1 MHGATAASSKGSS
14 SAERRDKKIKGVKR
28 MTQAAVEMPRE
39 MPKDASASVIAQ
51 HQATLKALP
60 FSDTRDFDEAA
71 RGFLGTIDNAKVAS
85 PQGRTVWSLEPYA
98 FLKDEKAP
106 LTVDPSLWRQSRLN
120 MNHGLFEVLPGVYQV
135 RGLDIA
141 NMTLIEGDK
150 GVVVVDTLTSIE
162 GARAAMELY
171 FQHRGKKP
179 VTAVI
184 FSHTHT
190 DHWGGARGVLDD
202 ATLASGKVPII
213 APNLFMEHAV
223 SENIIAGPAMLR
235 RAQYQFGPFLAKG
248 VRGHVDCGL
257 GKSMAAGA
265 VALLR
270 PTDLII
276 ATGDT
281 RIIDGLE
288 FEFQMAPNS
297 EAPAE
302 MHFFVPRYRLLNL
315 AENCTHNFHNLLP
328 FRGADVRDALA
339 WSKYLGEAL
348 QMWGGKAEA
357 MCGQHHWPVWGKERI
372 DTMIR
377 QQRDLYKFAHDQTI
391 RLMNHGLTA
400 TEIAETIRLPASLD
414 AAWHGRGYYGH
425 IRHNVKAIYQK
436 YLGWYDANPV
446 HLDPLPPVESGKKYV
461 EYMGGAQALLERARK
476 DFAKGEFRFVAQA
489 VSHLVFADPDNQAAR
504 ALLADTFEQ
513 LGYAAESSTWRNAYL
528 FGAQELR
535 QGMPKAPPRSA
546 MPRETLA
553 ALRTEQLWDVLG
565 VRLNGPKAGGKRIV
579 LNWNFTDTNETFI
592 LNLENSALTYV
603 AGAQADEADA
613 SFTLARGVL
622 DEVIAKLTT
631 FPDAVGAG
639 KIKATGNP
647 LKLGEL
653 MMLMDEFPR
662 MFEIVEPKRTPVA

>member
-1 MHGATAASSKGSS
+1 MSQTAS
-14 SAERRDKKIKGVKR
+14 
-28 MTQAAVEMPRE
+28 VEMPKE
-39 MPKDASASVIAQ
+39 MPKEATASVIAQ
-51 HQATLKALP
+51 HAATLKALP
-60 FSDTRDFDEAA
+60 FSDVRDFDDAA
-71 RGFLGTIDNAKVAS
+71 RGFLGTIENAKVTS
-85 PQGRTVWSLEPYA
+85 PQGRVVWSLEPYA
-98 FLKDEKAP
+98 FLSAEQAP
-106 LTVDPSLWRQSRLN
+106 ATVDPSLWRQSRLN
-120 MNHGLFEVLPGVYQV
+120 MHHGLFEVVPGVYQV

-141 NMTLIEGDK
+141 NMTLIEGER
-150 GVVVVDTLTSIE
+150 GVIVVDTLTSIE
-162 GARAAMELY
+162 GARAAMDLY

-184 FSHTHT
+184 FTHTHT

-202 ATLASGKVPII
+202 DALASGQVPII

-248 VRGHVDCGL
+248 VRGQVDCGL
-257 GKSMAAGA
+257 GKSMAAGS

-270 PTDLII
+270 PTDLIM
-276 ATGDT
+276 ATGDMRT
-281 RIIDGLE
+281 IDGLE

-302 MHFFVPRYRLLNL
+302 MHFYIPRYKLLNL

-348 QMWGGKAEA
+348 QMWGGKADA
-357 MCGQHHWPVWGKERI
+357 MCGQHHWPVWGHERI

-377 QQRDLYKFAHDQTI
+377 QQRDLYKFAHDQTL

-400 TEIAETIRLPASLD
+400 AEIAETIRLPASLEG
-414 AAWHGRGYYGH
+414 AWHGRGYYGH

-446 HLDPLPPVESGKKYV
+446 NLDPLPPVESGKKYV
-461 EYMGGAQALLERARK
+461 EYMGGSDAILERARK

-489 VSHLVFADPDNQAAR
+489 VSHLVFADPGNQVAR

-513 LGYAAESSTWRNAYL
+513 LGYASESSTWRNAYL

-535 QGMPKAPPRSA
+535 NGMPKAPARPP

-565 VRLNGPKAGGKRIV
+565 IRLNGPKAEGKRIV
-579 LNWNFTDTNETFI
+579 LNWQFTDTSESFV
-592 LNLENSALTYV
+592 LNLENSALTYT
-603 AGAQADEADA
+603 AGGQASDADA

-631 FPDAVGAG
+631 FPEAVGSG
-639 KIKATGNP
+639 KIKVSGNP
-647 LKLGEL
+647 MRLGEL

-662 MFEIVEPKRTPVA
+662 MFEIVEPKRTVVT

>member
-1 MHGATAASSKGSS
+1 MTTTADQAPAETSKEASS
-14 SAERRDKKIKGVKR
+14 
-28 MTQAAVEMPRE
+28 
-39 MPKDASASVIAQ
+39 SVIAQ
-51 HQATLKALP
+51 HAATLKALP
-60 FSDTRDFDEAA
+60 FSDTRDFDDAT
-71 RGFLGTIDNAKVAS
+71 RGFLGTLEHARITNA
-85 PQGRTVWSLEPYA
+85 QGRVVWSLEPYG
-98 FLKDEKAP
+98 FLSEEKAP
-106 LTVDPSLWRQSRLN
+106 PTVDPSLWRQSRLN
-120 MNHGLFEVLPGVYQV
+120 MNHGLFEVVPGVYQI

-141 NMTLIEGDK
+141 NMTLIEGDT
-150 GVVVVDTLTSIE
+150 GVIVVDTLTSIE

-171 FQHRGKKP
+171 FQHRGKRP
-179 VTAVI
+179 VAAVI
-184 FSHTHT
+184 FTHTHT

-202 ATLASGKVPII
+202 DMLADGKVPVI

-248 VRGHVDCGL
+248 MRGQVDCGL
-257 GKSMAAGA
+257 GKSMAAGT

-270 PTDLII
+270 PSDLII
-276 ATGDT
+276 ATGDKRT
-281 RIIDGLE
+281 IDGLE

-302 MHFFVPRYRLLNL
+302 MHFFIPRYKLLNL

-348 QMWGGKAEA
+348 QMWGGKADA
-357 MCGQHHWPVWGKERI
+357 MCGQHHWPVWGTERI

-400 TEIAETIRLPASLD
+400 TEIAEVIKLPASLD
-414 AAWHGRGYYGH
+414 GAWHARGYYGH

-446 HLDPLPPVESGKKYV
+446 NLDPLPPVEAGKKFV
-461 EYMGGAQALLERARK
+461 EYMGGADAILTRART
-476 DFAKGEFRFVAQA
+476 DFGKGEFRFVAQA
-489 VSHLVFADPDNQAAR
+489 VSHLVFAEPDNRAAR

-513 LGYAAESSTWRNAYL
+513 LGYAAESATWRNAYL

-535 QGMPKAPPRSA
+535 LGMPKAPPRPP

-565 VRLNGPKAGGKRIV
+565 VRLNGPKAEDKHIV
-579 LNWNFTDTNETFI
+579 LNWAFTDTNESFI
-592 LNLENSALTYV
+592 LTLENCALTYI
-603 AGAQADEADA
+603 AGAQSATADA
-613 SFTLARGVL
+613 SFTLARGTL
-622 DEVIAKLTT
+622 DEVIAKQTT
-631 FPDAVGAG
+631 FPEAVGSG
-639 KIKATGNP
+639 KIKFTGNP
-647 LKLGEL
+647 MRLGEL
-653 MMLMDEFPR
+653 MALMDEFPR
-662 MFEIVEPKRTPVA
+662 MFEIVEPKRVAVS

>member
-1 MHGATAASSKGSS
+1 MTQTAAGEMSK
-14 SAERRDKKIKGVKR
+14 
-28 MTQAAVEMPRE
+28 E

-51 HQATLKALP
+51 QAAMLKALP
-60 FSDTRDFDEAA
+60 FSETRDFDEAA
-71 RGFLGTIDNAKVAS
+71 RGFLGTIDHARITS
-85 PQGRTVWSLEPYA
+85 EQGRVVWSLEPYG
-98 FLKDEKAP
+98 FLSDAEAP
-106 LTVDPSLWRQSRLN
+106 ATVNPSLWRQSRLN
-120 MNHGLFEVLPGVYQV
+120 MNHGLFEVVPGVYQI

-141 NMTLIEGDK
+141 NMTLIEGDT
-150 GVVVVDTLTSIE
+150 GVIVVDTLTSIE

-171 FQHRGKKP
+171 FQHRGKRP
-179 VTAVI
+179 VAAVI

-190 DHWGGARGVLDD
+190 DHWGGARGVIDD
-202 ATLASGKVPII
+202 AMLASGKVPLI

-248 VRGHVDCGL
+248 PRGQVDCGL

-270 PTDLII
+270 PADLIM
-276 ATGDT
+276 ATGDKRT
-281 RIIDGLE
+281 IDGLE

-302 MHFFVPRYRLLNL
+302 MHFFIPRYKLLNL

-348 QMWGGKAEA
+348 QMWGGKADA
-357 MCGQHHWPVWGKERI
+357 MCGQHHWPVWGQERI
-372 DTMIR
+372 DSMIR

-400 TEIAETIRLPASLD
+400 AEIAETIKLPASLEG
-414 AAWHGRGYYGH
+414 AWHARGYYGH

-446 HLDPLPPVESGKKYV
+446 NLDPLPPVESGKKYV
-461 EYMGGAQALLERARK
+461 EYMGGADATLKRAQT

-489 VSHLVFADPDNQAAR
+489 VSHLVFADPDNAAAR

-513 LGYAAESSTWRNAYL
+513 LGYAAESATWRNAYC

-535 QGMPKAPPRSA
+535 LGIPKAPPRPT

-553 ALRTEQLWDVLG
+553 ALRTGQLWDVLG
-565 VRLNGPKAGGKRIV
+565 VRLNGPKAEGKHIV
-579 LNWNFTDTNETFI
+579 LNWSFTDTREDFI
-592 LNLENSALTYV
+592 LTLENCALTYIS
-603 AGAQADEADA
+603 GAQSPAADA
-613 SFTLARGVL
+613 GFTLARGTL
-622 DEVIAKLTT
+622 DEVIAKQTS
-631 FPDAVGAG
+631 FPEAVAAG
-639 KIKATGNP
+639 KIKFTGNAMR
-647 LKLGEL
+647 LGEL
-653 MMLMDEFPR
+653 MDLMDEFPR
-662 MFEIVEPKRTPVA
+662 MFEIVEPKRVAVS

>member
-1 MHGATAASSKGSS
+1 MSEIDTGGAPKESPKEAS
-14 SAERRDKKIKGVKR
+14 
-28 MTQAAVEMPRE
+28 P
-39 MPKDASASVIAQ
+39 SVVAQ
-51 HQATLKALP
+51 HRAMQEALP
-60 FSDTRDFDEAA
+60 FSDTADFDDAA
-71 RGFLGTIDNAKVAS
+71 RGFLGTIDNAKIANT
-85 PQGRTVWSLEPYA
+85 QGRVVWSLEPYG
-98 FLKDEKAP
+98 FLSEAKAP
-106 LTVDPSLWRQSRLN
+106 ATVNPSLWRQSRLN
-120 MNHGLFEVLPGVYQV
+120 MHHGLFEVVPGVYQV

-150 GVVVVDTLTSIE
+150 GVIVVDTLTSIE

-171 FQHRGKKP
+171 SRHRGKRP
-179 VTAVI
+179 VAAVI
-184 FSHTHT
+184 FTHTHT
-190 DHWGGARGVLDD
+190 DHWGGARGVLDE

-235 RAQYQFGPFLAKG
+235 RAQYQFGPLLAKG
-248 VRGHVDCGL
+248 VRGQVDCGL
-257 GKSMAAGA
+257 GKSIAAGA

-276 ATGDT
+276 ATGDK
-281 RIIDGLE
+281 RIIDGVV

-348 QMWGGKAEA
+348 RMWGGKADA
-357 MCGQHHWPVWGKERI
+357 MCGQHHWPAWGKQRI

-377 QQRDLYKFAHDQTI
+377 QQRDLYKFTHDQTI

-400 TEIAETIRLPASLD
+400 AEIAETIRLPQSLEG
-414 AAWHGRGYYGH
+414 AWHGRGYYGH

-446 HLDPLPPVESGKKYV
+446 NLDPLPPVEAGKKYV
-461 EYMGGAQALLERARK
+461 EYMGGSEAILARARA
-476 DFAKGEFRFVAQA
+476 DFTKGEFRFVAQA
-489 VSHLVFADPDNQAAR
+489 VSHLVFAEPDNQAAR

-535 QGMPKAPPRSA
+535 SGMPKVPPRSP
-546 MPRETLA
+546 MPLDTLA

-565 VRLNGPKAGGKRIV
+565 VRLNGPKAEGKHIV
-579 LNWNFTDTNETFI
+579 LNWTFTDTGETFV
-592 LNLENSALTYV
+592 LSLENSALTYTEGV
-603 AGAQADEADA
+603 QASNADA
-613 SFTLARGVL
+613 SFTLARGQL
-622 DEVIAKLTT
+622 DQVIANKTS
-631 FPDAVGAG
+631 FPDAVADG
-639 KIKATGNP
+639 KIKVTGDATR
-647 LKLGEL
+647 LAEL
-653 MMLMDEFPR
+653 MGLMDEFPR
-662 MFEIVEPKRTPVA
+662 MFEIVEPKRTSVT

>member
-1 MHGATAASSKGSS
+1 MNQPAADETIES
-14 SAERRDKKIKGVKR
+14 
-28 MTQAAVEMPRE
+28 
-39 MPKDASASVIAQ
+39 PKDASPAVVAQ
-51 HQATLKALP
+51 HAATLQALP
-60 FSDTRDFDEAA
+60 FSDTRDFDDAR
-71 RGFLGTIDNAKVAS
+71 RGFIGTIENARITSA
-85 PQGRTVWSLEPYA
+85 QGRVVWSLEPYS
-98 FLKDEKAP
+98 FLADEVAP
-106 LTVDPSLWRQSRLN
+106 PTVDPSLWRQSRLN
-120 MNHGLFEVLPGVYQV
+120 MNHGLFEVVPGVYQV

-141 NMTLIEGDK
+141 NMTLIEGDS
-150 GVVVVDTLTSIE
+150 GVIVVDTLTSIE

-171 FQHRGKKP
+171 FQHRGKRP
-179 VTAVI
+179 VAAVI
-184 FSHTHT
+184 FTHTHT

-202 ATLASGKVPII
+202 ATLAAGSVPII

-235 RAQYQFGPFLAKG
+235 RAMYQFGPLLAKG
-248 VRGHVDCGL
+248 VRGQVDCGL
-257 GKSMAAGA
+257 GKSMAAGS

-276 ATGDT
+276 ATGGRRT
-281 RIIDGLE
+281 IDGVE

-302 MHFFVPRYRLLNL
+302 MHFFIPRYKLLNL

-348 QMWGGKAEA
+348 QMWGGKTDA
-357 MCGQHHWPVWGKERI
+357 MCGQHHWPVWGHERI

-400 TEIAETIRLPASLD
+400 AEIAETIRLPKSLD
-414 AAWHGRGYYGH
+414 GAWHGRGYYGH

-446 HLDPLPPVESGKKYV
+446 NLDPLPPVESGKKYV
-461 EYMGGAQALLERARK
+461 EYMGGADAILERARK

-489 VSHLVFADPDNQAAR
+489 VSHLVFAEPDNQAAR
-504 ALLADTFEQ
+504 AMLADTLEQ

-535 QGMPKAPPRSA
+535 QGMPKVPARAP
-546 MPRETLA
+546 MQRETLA
-553 ALRTEQLWDVLG
+553 ALRTAQLWDVLG
-565 VRLNGPKAGGKRIV
+565 IRLNGPRAEGKRIV
-579 LNWNFTDTNETFI
+579 LNWNFSDTGENFI

-603 AGAQADEADA
+603 EGAQAANADA
-613 SFTLARGVL
+613 GFTLTRSTL
-622 DEVIAKLTT
+622 DEVIARLTT
-631 FPDAVGAG
+631 FQDAVGAG
-639 KIKATGNP
+639 KIKFTGNP
-647 LKLGEL
+647 IRLGEL

-662 MFEIVEPKRTPVA
+662 VFEIVEPKRTVVN

>member
-1 MHGATAASSKGSS
+1 
-14 SAERRDKKIKGVKR
+14 

-51 HQATLKALP
+51 HEATLKALP
-60 FSDTRDFDEAA
+60 FSDIRDFDDAA
-71 RGFLGTIDNAKVAS
+71 RGFLGTIDNAKIAS
-85 PQGRTVWSLEPYA
+85 AQGRVIWSLEPYG
-98 FLKDEKAP
+98 FLREEQAP
-106 LTVDPSLWRQSRLN
+106 PTVDPSLWRQAQLN
-120 MNHGLFEVLPGVYQV
+120 MHHGLFEVVPGVYQV

-141 NMTLIEGDK
+141 NMTLIEGDT

-162 GARAAMELY
+162 GARAAMALY

-179 VTAVI
+179 VIAVI
-184 FSHTHT
+184 FTHTHT
-190 DHWGGARGVLDD
+190 DHYGGARGVLDD
-202 ATLASGKVPII
+202 ATLAGGNVPII
-213 APNLFMEHAV
+213 APNFFMEHAV

-257 GKSMAAGA
+257 GKTMAAGA

-276 ATGDT
+276 ETGDK
-281 RIIDGLE
+281 RVIDGVE

-302 MHFFVPRYRLLNL
+302 MHFYVARYRLLNL

-348 QMWGGKAEA
+348 KMWGGKAEA
-357 MCGQHHWPVWGKERI
+357 MCGQHHWPVWGRERI

-400 TEIAETIRLPASLD
+400 AEIAETIRLPKSLEG
-414 AAWHGRGYYGH
+414 AWHTRGYYGH

-446 HLDPLPPVESGKKYV
+446 NLDPLPPVAAGKKYV
-461 EYMGGAQALLERARK
+461 EYMGGGEAILARGRK
-476 DFAKGEFRFVAQA
+476 DFANGEFRFVAQA
-489 VSHLVFADPDNQAAR
+489 VSHLVFAEPDNQAAR

-513 LGYAAESSTWRNAYL
+513 LGYAAESSTWRNTYL

-535 QGMPKAPPRSA
+535 QGMPSTPPRSS

-565 VRLNGPKAGGKRIV
+565 VRLNGPKAEGKHIV
-579 LNWNFTDTNETFI
+579 LNWTFTDTRETFV
-592 LNLENSALTYV
+592 LNLENSALTHTEGV
-603 AGAQADEADA
+603 QAANADA
-613 SFTLARGVL
+613 GFTLARGVL
-622 DEVIAKLTT
+622 DQVIARQTT
-631 FPDAVGAG
+631 FANAVAAG
-639 KIKATGNP
+639 KIKVDGNQAR
-647 LKLGEL
+647 LTEL
-653 MMLMDEFPR
+653 MELMDEFPR
-662 MFEIVEPKRTPVA
+662 MFEI

>member
-1 MHGATAASSKGSS
+1 MTAMTEAISSEK
-14 SAERRDKKIKGVKR
+14 
-28 MTQAAVEMPRE
+28 
-39 MPKDASASVIAQ
+39 PKDASASVVAQ
-51 HQATLKALP
+51 HAATLQALP
-60 FSDTRDFDEAA
+60 FSDRRDFDDAR
-71 RGFLGTIDNAKVAS
+71 RGFLGTIENAHIAS
-85 PQGRTVWSLEPYA
+85 AQGRVVWSLAPYG
-98 FLKDEKAP
+98 FLSDEKAP
-106 LTVDPSLWRQSRLN
+106 PTVDPSLWRQSRLN
-120 MNHGLFEVLPGVYQV
+120 MNHGLFEVVPGVYQV

-141 NMTLIEGDK
+141 NMTLIEGDS
-150 GVVVVDTLTSIE
+150 GVIVVDTLTSIE

-171 FQHRGKKP
+171 FKHRGRRP
-179 VTAVI
+179 VAAVI
-184 FSHTHT
+184 FTHTHT

-202 ATLASGKVPII
+202 ETMASGKVPII

-248 VRGHVDCGL
+248 ARGQVDCGL
-257 GKSMAAGA
+257 GKSMAAGS

-270 PTDLII
+270 PTDLIM
-276 ATGDT
+276 ATGDKRT
-281 RIIDGLE
+281 IDGLE

-302 MHFFVPRYRLLNL
+302 MHFFIPHYKLLNL

-348 QMWGGKAEA
+348 QMWGGKADA
-357 MCGQHHWPVWGKERI
+357 MCGQHHWPVWGTDRI

-377 QQRDLYKFAHDQTI
+377 QQRDLYKFAHDQTV

-400 TEIAETIRLPASLD
+400 AEIAETIKLPASLD
-414 AAWHGRGYYGH
+414 GAWHARGYYGH

-446 HLDPLPPVESGKKYV
+446 NLDPLPPVAAGGKYV
-461 EYMGGAQALLERARK
+461 EYMGGADAILARAAR

-489 VSHLVFADPDNQAAR
+489 VSHLVFAEPDNQAAR

-513 LGYAAESSTWRNAYL
+513 LGYAAESATWRNAYL

-535 QGMPKAPPRSA
+535 QGMPKAPPRPP

-553 ALRTEQLWDVLG
+553 ALRTGQLWDVLG
-565 VRLNGPKAGGKRIV
+565 VRLNGPKAEGKHIV
-579 LNWNFTDTNETFI
+579 LNWSFTDTGETFI
-592 LNLENSALTYV
+592 LTLENCALTYV
-603 AGAQADEADA
+603 AGAQAAAADA
-613 SFTLARGVL
+613 GFTLARATL
-622 DEVIAKLTT
+622 DEVIAKQTS
-631 FPDAVGAG
+631 FPESVASG
-639 KIKATGNP
+639 KIKFTGNATR
-647 LKLGEL
+647 LAEL
-653 MMLMDEFPR
+653 MALMDEFPR
-662 MFEIVEPKRTPVA
+662 MFEIVEPKRTVVS

>member
-1 MHGATAASSKGSS
+1 MSQPALSESPREKPKDATASVVA
-14 SAERRDKKIKGVKR
+14 R
-28 MTQAAVEMPRE
+28 QAAVR
-39 MPKDASASVIAQ
+39 
-51 HQATLKALP
+51 KALP
-60 FSDTRDFDEAA
+60 FSDIADFDDAS
-71 RGFLGTIDNAKVAS
+71 RGFLGTIENAKVLS
-85 PQGRTVWSLEPYA
+85 TSGRTVWSLEAYG
-98 FLKDEKAP
+98 FLSEAEAP
-106 LTVDPSLWRQSRLN
+106 ATVNPSLWRQSRLN
-120 MNHGLFEVLPGVYQV
+120 MNHGLFEVVPGVYQV

-141 NMTLIEGDK
+141 NMTLVEGDS
-150 GVVVVDTLTSIE
+150 GVIVVDTLTSIE

-171 FQHRGKKP
+171 FKHRGKKP

-184 FSHTHT
+184 FTHTHT

-235 RAQYQFGPFLAKG
+235 RAQYQFGPFLTKG
-248 VRGHVDCGL
+248 PRGQVDCGL
-257 GKSMAAGA
+257 GKTMAAGG
-265 VALLR
+265 VTLLR
-270 PTDLII
+270 PSDLII
-276 ATGDT
+276 ATGDK
-281 RIIDGLE
+281 RVIDGVE

-302 MHFFVPRYRLLNL
+302 MHFYVPRYKLLNL

-339 WSKYLGEAL
+339 WSKYLNEAL
-348 QMWGGKAEA
+348 SLWGGKAEA
-357 MCGQHHWPVWGKERI
+357 MCGQHHWPVWGKERV

-400 TEIAETIRLPASLD
+400 TEIAETIRLPESLEG
-414 AAWHGRGYYGH
+414 AWHTRGYYGH

-446 HLDPLPPVESGKKYV
+446 NLDPLPPVEAGRKYV
-461 EYMGGAQALLERARK
+461 EYMGGGEAILARAAK

-489 VSHLVFADPDNQAAR
+489 LSHLVFAEPDNQAAR

-513 LGYAAESSTWRNAYL
+513 LGYAAESSTWRNTYL

-535 QGMPKAPPRSA
+535 QGMPKTPPRPP

-565 VRLNGPKAGGKRIV
+565 VRLNGPKAEGKHIV
-579 LNWNFTDTNETFI
+579 LNWSFTDTGETFV
-592 LNLENSALTYV
+592 LNLENSALTYTEGV
-603 AGAQADEADA
+603 QADSADA
-613 SFTLARGVL
+613 SFTLARSTL
-622 DEVIAKLTT
+622 DEVIAKQTS
-631 FPDAVGAG
+631 FPEAVAAG
-639 KIKATGNP
+639 KIKVAGNP
-647 LKLGEL
+647 LWLAEL
-653 MMLMDEFPR
+653 MGLMDEFPR
-662 MFEIVEPKRTPVA
+662 MFEIVEPKRTAVT

>member
-1 MHGATAASSKGSS
+1 MPQTGN
-14 SAERRDKKIKGVKR
+14 AE
-28 MTQAAVEMPRE
+28 APRE
-39 MPKDASASVIAQ
+39 TPKQASAPVVAQ
-51 HQATLKALP
+51 HAATLKALP
-60 FSDTRDFDEAA
+60 FSDTRDFDEAS
-71 RGFLGTIDNAKVAS
+71 RGFLGTVENARIAS
-85 PQGRTVWSLEPYA
+85 AQGRVVWSLEPYG
-98 FLKDEKAP
+98 FLSEAEAP
-106 LTVDPSLWRQSRLN
+106 PTVDPSLWRQSRLN
-120 MNHGLFEVLPGVYQV
+120 MNHGLFEVVPGVYQV

-141 NMTLIEGDK
+141 NMTLIEGDS
-150 GVVVVDTLTSIE
+150 GVIVVDTLTSIE
-162 GARAAMELY
+162 GARAAIQLY
-171 FQHRGKKP
+171 FQHRGKRP
-179 VTAVI
+179 VAAVI
-184 FSHTHT
+184 FTHTHT

-202 ATLASGKVPII
+202 EALAGGKIPVI

-248 VRGHVDCGL
+248 PRGQVDCGL
-257 GKSMAAGA
+257 GKSMAAGS
-265 VALLR
+265 VSLLR

-276 ATGDT
+276 ATGDKRT
-281 RIIDGLE
+281 IDGLE

-302 MHFFVPRYRLLNL
+302 MHFFIPRYKLLNL

-348 QMWGGKAEA
+348 QMWGGKADA

-391 RLMNHGLTA
+391 RLMNHGLNA
-400 TEIAETIRLPASLD
+400 AEIAETIKLPASLD
-414 AAWHGRGYYGH
+414 GAWHARGYYGH

-446 HLDPLPPVESGKKYV
+446 NLDPLPPVDAGKKYV
-461 EYMGGAQALLERARK
+461 EYMGGAEAILERAAR

-513 LGYAAESSTWRNAYL
+513 LGYAAESATWRNAYL

-535 QGMPKAPPRSA
+535 QGMPKAPPRPP

-565 VRLNGPKAGGKRIV
+565 VRLNGPKAEGKHIV
-579 LNWNFTDTNETFI
+579 LNWAFTDTSETFV
-592 LNLENSALTYV
+592 LTLENCALTYL
-603 AGAQADEADA
+603 AGAQAATADA
-613 SFTLARGVL
+613 GFTLARGVL
-622 DEVIAKLTT
+622 DEVIAKQTS
-631 FPDAVGAG
+631 FPEAVGSG
-639 KIKATGNP
+639 LIKFTGNP
-647 LKLGEL
+647 MRLGEL
-653 MMLMDEFPR
+653 MALMDEFPR
-662 MFEIVEPKRTPVA
+662 MFEIVEPKRAPVS

>member
-1 MHGATAASSKGSS
+1 MTQTAA
-14 SAERRDKKIKGVKR
+14 E
-28 MTQAAVEMPRE
+28 T
-39 MPKDASASVIAQ
+39 PKQASAPVIAQ
-51 HQATLKALP
+51 HAATLKALP
-60 FSDTRDFDEAA
+60 FSDTRDFDDAA
-71 RGFLGTIDNAKVAS
+71 RGFLGTIENAKVTS
-85 PQGRTVWSLEPYA
+85 PQGRTVWSLEPYG
-98 FLKDEKAP
+98 FLSVEEAP
-106 LTVDPSLWRQSRLN
+106 TTVDPSLWRQSRLN
-120 MNHGLFEVLPGVYQV
+120 MHHGLFEVVPGVYQV

-141 NMTLIEGDK
+141 NMTLIEGDS
-150 GVVVVDTLTSIE
+150 GVIVVDTLTSIE

-171 FQHRGKKP
+171 FKHRGLKP
-179 VTAVI
+179 VAAVI
-184 FSHTHT
+184 FTHTHT
-190 DHWGGARGVLDD
+190 DHWGGARGVLDED
-202 ATLASGKVPII
+202 ALATGRVPII

-248 VRGHVDCGL
+248 VRGQVDCGL
-257 GKSMAAGA
+257 GKTMAAGS

-276 ATGDT
+276 ATGDV
-281 RIIDGLE
+281 RIIDGVA

-302 MHFFVPRYRLLNL
+302 MHFFIPRYKLLNL

-357 MCGQHHWPVWGKERI
+357 MCGQHHWPVWGAARI

-377 QQRDLYKFAHDQTI
+377 QQRDLYKYAHDQTI
-391 RLMNHGLTA
+391 RLMNHGLNA
-400 TEIAETIRLPASLD
+400 AEIAETIRLPQSLEG
-414 AAWHGRGYYGH
+414 AWHGRGYYGH

-446 HLDPLPPVESGKKYV
+446 NLDPLPPVESGRKYV
-461 EYMGGAQALLERARK
+461 EYMGGADAILKRAAA

-489 VSHLVFADPDNQAAR
+489 VGHLVFAEPDNQAAR
-504 ALLADTFEQ
+504 AMLADTFEQ
-513 LGYAAESSTWRNAYL
+513 HGYAAESSTWRNAYL

-535 QGMPKAPPRSA
+535 QGMPKAPPRST

-565 VRLNGPKAGGKRIV
+565 IRLNGPKAEGKRIV
-579 LNWNFTDTNETFI
+579 LNWSFTDTGETFV

-603 AGAQADEADA
+603 KGARAPDAHA
-613 SFTLARGVL
+613 SFTLARGTL

-631 FPDAVGAG
+631 FPEAVGAG
-639 KIKATGNP
+639 KIKVSGEP
-647 LKLGEL
+647 LRLGEL

-662 MFEIVEPKRTPVA
+662 MFEIVEPKRTVVT

>member
-1 MHGATAASSKGSS
+1 MTQTTAGEASHEGPKAAS
-14 SAERRDKKIKGVKR
+14 A
-28 MTQAAVEMPRE
+28 P
-39 MPKDASASVIAQ
+39 VIAQ
-51 HQATLKALP
+51 HEATLKALP
-60 FSDTRDFDEAA
+60 FADTRDFDDAV
-71 RGFLGTIDNAKVAS
+71 RGFLGTIENARITSA
-85 PQGRTVWSLEPYA
+85 QGRVVWSLEPYG
-98 FLKDEKAP
+98 FLSEEKAP
-106 LTVDPSLWRQSRLN
+106 ATVDPSLWRQSRLN
-120 MNHGLFEVLPGVYQV
+120 MHHGLFEVVPGVYQV

-150 GVVVVDTLTSIE
+150 GVIVVDTLTSIE

-171 FQHRGKKP
+171 FQHRGKRP
-179 VTAVI
+179 VAAVI
-184 FSHTHT
+184 FTHTHT

-202 ATLASGKVPII
+202 TMLAAGVPII
-213 APNLFMEHAV
+213 APNFFMEHAV

-248 VRGHVDCGL
+248 VRGQVDCGL
-257 GKSMAAGA
+257 GKTMAAGG

-276 ATGDT
+276 ATGDK
-281 RIIDGLE
+281 RVIDGVE

-302 MHFFVPRYRLLNL
+302 MHFFIPRYKLLNL

-357 MCGQHHWPVWGKERI
+357 MCGQHHWPVWGRERI

-377 QQRDLYKFAHDQTI
+377 QQRDLYKYAHDQTI
-391 RLMNHGLTA
+391 RLMNHGLNA
-400 TEIAETIRLPASLD
+400 AEIAETIRLPSSLEG
-414 AAWHGRGYYGH
+414 AWHGRGYYGH

-446 HLDPLPPVESGKKYV
+446 NLDSLPPVEAGKKYV
-461 EYMGGAQALLERARK
+461 EYMGGADAILKRATA

-489 VSHLVFADPDNQAAR
+489 VSHLVFAEPDNQAAR

-535 QGMPKAPPRSA
+535 QGMPKTPPRSP

-565 VRLNGPKAGGKRIV
+565 IRLNGPKAEGKRIV
-579 LNWNFTDTNETFI
+579 LNWSFTDTGETFV
-592 LNLENSALTYV
+592 LNLENSALTYIE
-603 AGAQADEADA
+603 GAQAADAHA
-613 SFTLARGVL
+613 SFTLARSVL

-631 FPDAVGAG
+631 FPEAVGAG
-639 KIKATGNP
+639 KVKVSGEP
-647 LKLGEL
+647 LRLGEL

-662 MFEIVEPKRTPVA
+662 MWEIVEPKRTVVT